1 MQEQCG
7 THRIRG
13 QLALECQLGTPRAL
27 VLALNTAVDLL
38 EVGGVSVT
46 GRNLFRIVYPSALGI
61 LRCNVVF
68 HSHGHIS
75 LEGNDISRNCE
86 SGLDMSEA
94 WWRHVLS
101 TMGVCRHLLY
111 GLLFFS

>member
-1 MQEQCG
+1 M
-7 THRIRG
+7 
-13 QLALECQLGTPRAL
+13 
-27 VLALNTAVDLL
+27 LALNTAVDLL
-38 EVGGVSVT
+38 EVSGVSAT
-46 GRNLFRIVYPSALGI
+46 GRNLFQIVYPSALGI

-94 WWRHVLS
+94 WQRHVLS
-101 TMGVCRHLLY
+101 RTIFVAGADRPE
-111 GLLFFS
+111 